1 MSLNRWPFLAALLIA
16 AAFPAASMAVT
27 ADHTGAVDS
36 VKNKFEW
43 DSKLGTGFSTVNT
56 NHDGQIGCGTAV
68 IHDCDE
74 TLLHVT
80 GCGTLAVTNTGTTP
94 NAVDTDL
101 YGYYSNAKGDK
112 VETGPSSAQSTPTP
126 NEAIS
131 MDMEQ
136 PDSYIL
142 IEIDYTDNVAGTVHG
157 VATFTPADP
166 TQVDPTTCIP
176 IDTGDDE

>member
-1 MSLNRWPFLAALLIA
+1 MTFCARLVAAAVLAAFVAVPATASA
-16 AAFPAASMAVT
+16 AV
-27 ADHTGAVDS
+27 DHNGAVDAT
-36 VKNKFEW
+36 KNKFEW
-43 DSKLGTGFSTVNT
+43 DSKLGTGVTSVSNE
-56 NHDGQIGCGTAV
+56 HEGQLGCGTAV
-68 IHDCDE
+68 IHDCDD
-74 TLLHVT
+74 TLIHVT

-112 VETGPSSAQSTPTP
+112 VDAGPSSAQSTPTP

-131 MDMEQ
+131 MDMVQ

-142 IEIDYTDNVAGTVHG
+142 LEIDYTDNVAGTVHG

-166 TQVDPTTCIP
+166 
-176 IDTGDDE
+176 